1 MTASDSSSKA
11 TDSDTAI
18 SSAPEE
24 DSSPVLDSAI
34 LTQTITDE
42 KEDLEATELVSE
54 LLHAAST
61 GEDKNIAVTAS
72 TANAPKGPKPS
83 ASATNLD
90 IIGIGTTSSANI
102 ATVCNLSATGAPLYD
117 SKLADLAVMPSRI
130 MNDKRFWRMAKT
142 VIKLS
147 KVGAENK
154 WFPNREIS
162 EVERKKLFAISFR
175 ETLVE
180 FGPTFIK
187 LGQFLSVRRD
197 LLTPE
202 MADELASLQDK
213 VPPFERELVHKTILN
228 ELGREPEKIFAE
240 FDYEPMGSASIGQV
254 HKAKLQDGRDVV
266 VKVQR
271 PDLAQRFYQDLGYMR
286 TFISWG
292 RRLKPEGDWD
302 GWMAL
307 SDEFGRTLFS
317 EIDYLQEGKNADRM
331 RTCLK
336 EQTRI
341 RIPRVIWKHTGRH
354 VLTLE
359 YAPGIK
365 IDRKDE
371 LKAAGFDLETIGNEL
386 IYCYLEQVLIHGYF
400 HADPH
405 AGNLAIDEEGRIII
419 YDFGMVGEISEAQR
433 LAIAGCVTSVID
445 KKSDNIATH
454 LIELGV
460 LKADANQVPIIR
472 TLGPFIDYYS
482 GKSIKDL
489 DFTDLERDIDQI
501 AFEKALRL
509 PANLAYLLRAGSS
522 LEGIARTLQPNFSF
536 IEAGKPF
543 IQRWLLSKPS
553 ALGPLLKVFFRYS
566 QEAYRKGA
574 DRLTNGARILGLGK
588 IESTAKSGIARSP
601 GRNLSSSTG
610 KSGSGNR
617 SKNFARTTGNGKMNA
632 RAAAKGAS
640 ANASAE
646 KSNQS
651 ASRSPSRASHS
662 NSSTAL
668 PALPTLPINVPLGAT
683 SSPVSNNGNADI
695 QSNLPRNSLDS
706 TKEEVAKSKL
716 SARTTIDSVSFDDV
730 ESLREQLYLLETTVK
745 RGAHQQ
751 LRLSAYTLV
760 ILFLSTLICIASF
773 LPEYR
778 SYATYFLIGNG
789 VMGAIIMW
797 HLVDAALLGKKF
809 QEKR

>member
-11 TDSDTAI
+11 TDSDKAI
-18 SSAPEE
+18 SNAPAE
-24 DSSPVLDSAI
+24 DLSPVLDGAV
-34 LTQTITDE
+34 LPQTITDE
-42 KEDLEATELVSE
+42 KENQQATELSSD
-54 LLHAAST
+54 LLHAASID
-61 GEDKNIAVTAS
+61 EDKNAAVTVSVAK
-72 TANAPKGPKPS
+72 AAKPS
-83 ASATNLD
+83 VSATNLD
-90 IIGIGTTSSANI
+90 IIGISTTSSANI

-130 MNDKRFWRMAKT
+130 VNDKRFWRMAKT
-142 VIKLS
+142 VINLS
-147 KVGAENK
+147 KVGAGNK

-213 VPPFERELVHKTILN
+213 VPPFDRELVHKTILN

-240 FDYEPMGSASIGQV
+240 FNYEPMGSASIGQV

-331 RTCLK
+331 RTALK

-365 IDRKDE
+365 IDRTEE
-371 LKAAGFDLETIGNEL
+371 LKAAGFDLENIGNEL

-419 YDFGMVGEISEAQR
+419 YDFGMVGEISESQR
-433 LAIAGCVTSVID
+433 MAIAGCVTSVID

-454 LIELGV
+454 LIDLGV
-460 LKADANQVPIIR
+460 LKADANQIPIIR

-553 ALGPLLKVFFRYS
+553 ALGPLLKVFFRYG
-566 QEAYRKGA
+566 QEAYRKG
-574 DRLTNGARILGLGK
+574 
-588 IESTAKSGIARSP
+588 ESASPNTIARSP
-601 GRNLSSSTG
+601 VRNLSSGAT
-610 KSGSGNR
+610 KNTNGNR
-617 SKNFARTTGNGKMNA
+617 STNFARTTGNGKTNQNI
-632 RAAAKGAS
+632 RAKRTLPTSSSPAS
-640 ANASAE
+640 EAVRSVPKSFHSHPTVDKPIE
-646 KSNQS
+646 KSSGSS
-651 ASRSPSRASHS
+651 AKDSVT
-662 NSSTAL
+662 NSST
-668 PALPTLPINVPLGAT
+668 TLPVLANNATVGAT
-683 SSPVSNNGNADI
+683 STSSVNKDDADK
-695 QSNLPRNSLDS
+695 QSNLPKNNFES
-706 TKEEVAKSKL
+706 TKETVAKSKL
-716 SARTTIDSVSFDDV
+716 SAESTKTSFSLDDV

-751 LRLSAYTLV
+751 IRLSICSLV
-760 ILFLSTLICIASF
+760 ILFLSTLICVASF

-797 HLVDAALLGKKF
+797 HLVDAALLGKIF

>member
-11 TDSDTAI
+11 TNSDTAI
-18 SSAPEE
+18 SNAPEE
-24 DSSPVLDSAI
+24 GSNPLLDEIISAQPI
-34 LTQTITDE
+34 DDE
-42 KEDLEATELVSE
+42 KENLEATEHVSD
-54 LLHAAST
+54 LLLAARID
-61 GEDKNIAVTAS
+61 EDKNIAVTVTVAK
-72 TANAPKGPKPS
+72 AAKPAPP
-83 ASATNLD
+83 ATSID

-130 MNDKRFWRMAKT
+130 VNDKRFWRMAKT
-142 VIKLS
+142 VINLS
-147 KVGAENK
+147 KVGAGNK

-162 EVERKKLFAISFR
+162 EVDRKKLFAISFR

-213 VPPFERELVHKTILN
+213 VPPFDRDLVHKTILD

-292 RRLKPEGDWD
+292 RRLKPDGDWD

-365 IDRKDE
+365 IDRKEE

-433 LAIAGCVTSVID
+433 MAIAGCVTSVID

-553 ALGPLLKVFFRYS
+553 ALGPLLKVFFRYG
-566 QEAYRKGA
+566 QEAYKKGA
-574 DRLTNGARILGLGK
+574 DKITNGARILGLGK
-588 IESTAKSGIARSP
+588 VEPESSPGSAKGSQRGIARSP
-601 GRNLSSSTG
+601 GRNLSSRTG
-610 KSGSGNR
+610 KGGNGKQ
-617 SKNFARTTGNGKMNA
+617 STSFARTTGNGKSTP
-632 RAAAKGAS
+632 RAVNS
-640 ANASAE
+640 NASVE
-646 KSNQS
+646 KSNHS
-651 ASRSPSRASHS
+651 VSGSPSRTSPS
-662 NSSTAL
+662 NSSAAL
-668 PALPTLPINVPLGAT
+668 PALPTSPPLGVA
-683 SSPVSNNGNADI
+683 SSQVSIGGNADS
-695 QSNLPRNSLDS
+695 QSTLPRNNFES

-716 SARTTIDSVSFDDV
+716 SARTTIDSVSLDDV
-730 ESLREQLYLLETTVK
+730 ESLREQLYLLKTTVK
-745 RGAHQQ
+745 RGAHRQ
-751 LRLSAYTLV
+751 LRLSVYSLV
-760 ILFLSTLICIASF
+760 ILFLSTLICVASF